1 MVGLLFGQV
10 IGRLPQLPDHLGIPV
25 VDYLTGTCYIS
36 SVSDGI
42 LNIGGRTTTT
52 QEIGIHSDAATAHQQ
67 AQALPDLEAV
77 LQRQQIVSKATADIG
92 SGVQTFR
99 SRMVADAAKERQEH
113 RKRYEADLQ
122 AQNDDSYEAYLQLC
136 QPQRS
141 PAGRRQCRCRREERP
156 MDGRAI

>member
-10 IGRLPQLPDHLGIPV
+10 IGRLPQLPDYLGIPV

-42 LNIGGRTTTT
+42 LNIGGRTTT

-99 SRMVADAAKERQEH
+99 SRMVADAAKERQESRPTSPKRRQLRSLSPAK
-113 RKRYEADLQ
+113 RKR
-122 AQNDDSYEAYLQLC
+122 
-136 QPQRS
+136 
-141 PAGRRQCRCRREERP
+141 
-156 MDGRAI
+156 